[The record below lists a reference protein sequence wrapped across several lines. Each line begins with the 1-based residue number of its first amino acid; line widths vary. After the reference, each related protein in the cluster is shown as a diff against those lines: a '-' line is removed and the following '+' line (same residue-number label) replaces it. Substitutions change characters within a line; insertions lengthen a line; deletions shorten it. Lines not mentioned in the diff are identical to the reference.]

1 MQTTL
6 ARRQRRRR
14 AAARRRPAQGGSVV
28 KRIIIAIPI
37 ILVLVAM
44 LTGAAGTLFTVAAYN
59 YYAAG
64 LPDPTEALTD
74 LQFEQQTIVYDRTG
88 EIELARLGTLKRE
101 VVTFEQ
107 IPDEMLDATT
117 AIEDQDFWINP
128 GFDPVGIISAGLD
141 TLAGNP
147 RGASTI
153 TQQLVRAR
161 LLPAEA
167 FEDGTYERKVR
178 EIIQSIRLTQ
188 AYPGD
193 EGKQDIITAYLN
205 QNFYGNNSYGV
216 KAAAKSYFGLPLEDL
231 SLAQYA
237 ILAAIPQSPTKFD
250 LVRNA
255 VEVCLDEDP
264 AGEVPPEEEPA
275 EEPTEE
281 APEETPEAAVPCE
294 KSQLEVPPTSEIAI
308 RRDYILE
315 LMKTNSP
322 LTGDRYDA
330 ADFEAAKDEPIVIQR
345 QVSATWRAAQFVWQ
359 VREDLAEI
367 LCPDDPADC
376 TEVDTG
382 GYRVTTTLDWEMQ
395 KTVERFVY
403 AAARAPHSSDP
414 EAIFESRKIP
424 ARDRSWIMGLRGSN
438 IHNAASAVM
447 DYRTGEVL
455 AYVGSA
461 ELHGEGHGGVPAG
474 VRRPRGPAGASPVRR
489 SSRSTTS
496 IGIEDESS
504 PRARCSWTS

>member
-1 MQTTL
+1 MRSRC
-6 ARRQRRRR
+6 RRPSRGDS
-14 AAARRRPAQGGSVV
+14 AVDEPPARRRPAQGGSVV
-28 KRIIIAIPI
+28 KRLLIAIPI
-37 ILVLVAM
+37 ILILVAM

-74 LQFEQQTIVYDRTG
+74 LEFEQQTIVYDRTG
-88 EIELARLGTLKRE
+88 EVELARLGSLKRE
-101 VVTFEQ
+101 VVTFDQ
-107 IPDEMLDATT
+107 IPEEMLDATT

-216 KAAAKSYFGLPLEDL
+216 KAAAKSYFGKPMEELT
-231 SLAQYA
+231 LAQFA

-264 AGEVPPEEEPA
+264 ARKRSRRRASPIQEAPDETPEEAPGRLR
-275 EEPTEE
+275 EEPTRGAADVRDRHPARLHPRAHEDE
-281 APEETPEAAVPCE
+281 QPADRRRVQPGRLRGREGRAGRHPAADLRDVASVPVRVAGPRGTRADPVPGRSGGLHRGRHGRLPGHDDARLGDAEDRRALRLRRSPGAALIEPGARSSTRARSPPRTARGSWACVDRTSTTPRPRSWTTAPAR
-294 KSQLEVPPTSEIAI
+294 SSPTS
-308 RRDYILE
+308 
-315 LMKTNSP
+315 
-322 LTGDRYDA
+322 
-330 ADFEAAKDEPIVIQR
+330 
-345 QVSATWRAAQFVWQ
+345 
-359 VREDLAEI
+359 
-367 LCPDDPADC
+367 
-376 TEVDTG
+376 
-382 GYRVTTTLDWEMQ
+382 
-395 KTVERFVY
+395 
-403 AAARAPHSSDP
+403 AARA
-414 EAIFESRKIP
+414 
-424 ARDRSWIMGLRGSN
+424 
-438 IHNAASAVM
+438 
-447 DYRTGEVL
+447 T
-455 AYVGSA
+455 
-461 ELHGEGHGGVPAG
+461 
-474 VRRPRGPAGASPVRR
+474 RPRARRNSSPSSTSSKTAGASPVRR
-489 SSRSTTS
+489 SSRSIT
-496 IGIEDESS
+496 
-504 PRARCSWTS
+504 